1 MIDYDSCIY
10 NHNFSLL
17 DSHIIC
23 QNWGYSMICLFSGKP
38 MCDQQLWCQ
47 LLLVVSSQQ
56 IVAKVGGLRG
66 ICPGPDQGT
75 SWWCCLN
82 FNQTSLILP
91 HGQHQGNTNS
101 WKCGAMSLERHVL
114 RVPPFVSCKA
124 QPEMS
129 PARPWPVLHGSS
141 HWAPPKKGWLLLTI
155 NIHGPTFFLN
165 SEP

>member
-10 NHNFSLL
+10 NHKFSLL

-82 FNQTSLILP
+82 FGQTNLIFATWA
-91 HGQHQGNTNS
+91 QGNTNS

-114 RVPPFVSCKA
+114 RVPPVCLLQGSTRDEPSQAMTSAAWVKSLGTP
-124 QPEMS
+124 QKRMVVTNNQH
-129 PARPWPVLHGSS
+129 PWSHG
-141 HWAPPKKGWLLLTI
+141 LLI
-155 NIHGPTFFLN
+155 